1 MVSLADWRCFV
12 GFDYHDCFVQV
23 CVMDASGTV
32 LGNRRIANSLVDVV
46 DYVDNVRE
54 GRLIEG
60 AAIES
65 CCGASQFAEAL
76 QDQYE
81 WTVKLAH
88 AGICSKM
95 KQSPDKTDF
104 SDAELLADLCR
115 VGYLPHVWLP
125 PKEIRD
131 LRRLGRF
138 RQQLVNQRRALKLR
152 IRAMLREERIEVPK
166 EVGNVWTKGWL
177 KWLKDEAR
185 LSEHSRWVMDNHLSD
200 LERLV
205 AKVREVEK
213 RMEDATSDD
222 PIVQR
227 LRACKGVGVVTAVV
241 MRAEIGSFQRF
252 ACGKQLAR
260 YCAVTPRNKSSGYR
274 MADAGL
280 IKAGSLTLRTM
291 LIEAAHRL
299 ARYQSEWKTMKQQL
313 IERGKPS
320 SVAVA
325 AVANRW
331 IRKLYWDMQAVEE
344 REQVAA

>member
-1 MVSLADWRCFV
+1 MSSLADWSCFV

-23 CVMDASGTV
+23 CVMDTSGVV

-46 DYVDNVRE
+46 DYVDNVRD
-54 GRLIEG
+54 GRCIMG

-81 WTVKLAH
+81 WTVKLGH

-95 KQSPDKTDF
+95 KQNPDKTDF

-138 RQQLVNQRRALKLR
+138 RQQLVDQRRNLKLR
-152 IRAMLREERIEVPK
+152 IRAMLREERIEVPQ
-166 EVGNVWTKGWL
+166 EAGNVWTKGWL
-177 KWLKDEAR
+177 KWLKEEAR
-185 LSEHSRWVMDNHLSD
+185 LPEHSRWVMDNHLSD
-200 LERLV
+200 LERLL

-213 RMEDATSDD
+213 RMEEATCDD
-222 PIVQR
+222 PVVQR

-241 MRAEIGSFQRF
+241 MRAEIGCFQRF

-260 YCAVTPRNKSSGYR
+260 YCAVTPKNASSGKH

-280 IKAGSLTLRTM
+280 VKAGSLALRTM

-299 ARYQSEWKTMKQQL
+299 ARYHPEWKAMKERL
-313 IERGKPS
+313 VERGKPA

-331 IRKLYWDMQAVEE
+331 IRKLYWDMQAIEDT
-344 REQVAA
+344 QVAA